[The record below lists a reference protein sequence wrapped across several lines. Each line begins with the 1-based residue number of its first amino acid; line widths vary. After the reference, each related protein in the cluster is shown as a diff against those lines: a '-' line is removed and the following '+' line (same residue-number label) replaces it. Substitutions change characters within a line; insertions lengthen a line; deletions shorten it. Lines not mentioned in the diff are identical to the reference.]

1 MSKKDVISKE
11 IEKEEKL
18 MLLDKYTTARKKVSL
33 INDIKGG
40 LGVDIKANP
49 GKANFIKKTWFQKMM
64 IRLKKIFT
72 RF

>member
-72 RF
+72 TF